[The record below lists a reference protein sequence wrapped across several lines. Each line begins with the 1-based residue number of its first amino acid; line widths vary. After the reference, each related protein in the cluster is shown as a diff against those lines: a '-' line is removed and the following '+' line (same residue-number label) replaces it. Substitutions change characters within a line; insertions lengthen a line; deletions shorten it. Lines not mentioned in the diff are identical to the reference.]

1 MFSRTND
8 ELIQAQKNFEKE
20 MIVTKYYIVKQ
31 TKTVVDSILEK
42 CSLNKLDSPN
52 AESVLD
58 DSKLTLKVNE
68 CKEIA
73 SESGTNEQ
81 GLFCLLQ
88 KSDSSLVT
96 EIKSVQINCNETIKK
111 RNSLTEKYFYVGPLS
126 FDQSK
131 INDLVSKFVVD
142 FVGCL
147 TLPTFKQEKIRQLS
161 EKNVKVS
168 EDFTKQIEQSLLC
181 RFPEEEEI
189 FDFEQTDDGLQFIC
203 WKNDKSL
210 FKCTKDDCIFEGRSV
225 VNINLSGSVRFIQ
238 PAADSN
244 CVFIVTTQSVFQY
257 NMKTAE
263 EPVLKPDINWNDFEY
278 PLAIHPTLGVI
289 YWDLD
294 SKSIKASLSEI
305 MQLQCMTKP
314 RIFSNYADNGSEFW
328 FQMNDSDLIF
338 LNPTDLTSLIVPFSQ
353 HHFPQVDWI
362 EIWFSQENEF
372 NVTLLLLWCCR
383 LKLIKVFKKKETD
396 QNFSMIE
403 VHQWESDDTSSFK
416 IIKNSEIVLNTLY
429 LHLKFRK
436 RILRKNKAGLTD
448 YSNDSLD
455 GFIVF

>member
-1 MFSRTND
+1 M
-8 ELIQAQKNFEKE
+8 
-20 MIVTKYYIVKQ
+20 KQ
-31 TKTVVDSILEK
+31 
-42 CSLNKLDSPN
+42 
-52 AESVLD
+52 
-58 DSKLTLKVNE
+58 
-68 CKEIA
+68 
-73 SESGTNEQ
+73 
-81 GLFCLLQ
+81 
-88 KSDSSLVT
+88 
-96 EIKSVQINCNETIKK
+96 IKK
-111 RNSLTEKYFYVGPLS
+111 HNGLTEKYFYVGPLS

-168 EDFTKQIEQSLLC
+168 EDFTKQIDQSLLC

-189 FDFEQTDDGLQFIC
+189 FDFEQTYDRLQFIC

-314 RIFSNYADNGSEFW
+314 RIFSNHADNGSEFW

-338 LNPTDLTSLIVPFSQ
+338 LNPTDLTSLMVPFSQ